1 MKYAILLAGL
11 LSMSMFAQAD
21 TGDSR
26 DRDQI
31 NAVSTG
37 RSYNG
42 NNGADYGSYETAAKG
57 GSPVWLVRT
66 AAGCS
71 NAGDQVARPVYRVK
85 KGRLVFAGYEC
96 VQDNR
101 GGNGG

>member
-11 LSMSMFAQAD
+11 LSMASFAHAD
-21 TGDSR
+21 AGDSA
-26 DRDQI
+26 DRDEVRRVSAG
-31 NAVSTG
+31 NYNNYTRGSAV
-37 RSYNG
+37 Y
-42 NNGADYGSYETAAKG
+42 
-57 GSPVWLVRT
+57 LHRT

-71 NAGDQVARPVYRVK
+71 NAGDETARPVYRTK